1 MKLKFCGFRN
11 RVDIENALKCEVD
24 YIGLVFAR
32 SKRRVKREQAREMIK
47 GLNFGNIKLVGVFMD
62 QGLEEVLEIASFVGI
77 DVIQL
82 HGKENN
88 EYLEE
93 MKSRFDGEIW
103 KAIPGS
109 KDSLMGFNNISADLI
124 LIDSTKGGGSGEV
137 ADWELIKRYQ
147 DDFDKPYFLAG
158 GLSVDNIKDAL
169 GTLKPTGIDISSGIE
184 IDGYKSFELMNEI
197 SKVVKNDG

>member
-11 RVDIENALKCEVD
+11 KVDIEKALKCDID
-24 YIGLVFAR
+24 YIGLIFAR
-32 SKRRVKREQAREMIK
+32 SKRRVNRDQAREMIE
-47 GLNFGNIKLVGVFMD
+47 GLDFGNIKIVGVFMD
-62 QGLEEVLEIASFVGI
+62 QELEEVLETASFVGI

-88 EYLEE
+88 EYLEA
-93 MKSRFDGEIW
+93 MKSRFDGEVW

-109 KDSLMGFNNISADLI
+109 KESLMDFNNISADVI

-137 ADWELIKRYQ
+137 ADWELILKYQ

-158 GLSVDNIKDAL
+158 GLSMGNIKEAL
-169 GTLKPTGIDISSGIE
+169 GTLRPAGIDISSGIE
-184 IDGYKSFELMNEI
+184 IDGYKSFELMKEI
-197 SKVVKNDG
+197 SKVVKKNG